1 MRKEIVV
8 KEETVKPLSVLEQKR
23 LEQLEEVVVENLKS
37 VFLVG
42 LAWAEIQ
49 ERKLFRKRSKTFD
62 LYIKEFFGVARGTA
76 YRYIAA
82 GKVMENISNWRQN
95 AGDSSEI
102 IDMIPMNEAQ
112 VRPLTRLRPE
122 QQVTVWKAA
131 VECAPRGKVT
141 AGHVNKVVKKYLG
154 EVTTTGIRNTQ
165 ASLQQEPVSANFKA
179 AFDAFLDQINK
190 EKEAGY
196 KTTPKAMIIKYV
208 VSLRAIL
215 AEGEADGLTE
225 GSELIEE
232 RAFNGGSNDANKLLR
247 AGYRLFRTDR
257 SSMTIKESNGGGW
270 KKHSGP
276 FDTVKAME
284 AEFKAV
290 LQDEKHLQG

>member
-1 MRKEIVV
+1 MKEEVVV
-8 KEETVKPLSVLEQKR
+8 KGAPIKPLSMYEQKR
-23 LEQLEEVVVENLKS
+23 LEQLEEVVVANFKS
-37 VFLVG
+37 FIQVG
-42 LAWAEIQ
+42 LALAEIRDRQ
-49 ERKLFRKRSKTFD
+49 LYRESHGAFD
-62 LYIKEFFGVARGTA
+62 RYVKEIFDIGARRA
-76 YRYIAA
+76 YQLIDAA
-82 GKVMENISNWRQN
+82 AVVENVNNCAQK
-95 AGDSSEI
+95 DF
-102 IDMIPMNEAQ
+102 IDMVPVNEAQ
-112 VRPLTRLRPE
+112 ARPLARLRPE
-122 QQVTVWKAA
+122 QQFSVWKAA
-131 VECAPRGKVT
+131 VERAPRGKVT

-165 ASLQQEPVSANFKA
+165 ARLQHEHVSADFKA
-179 AFDAFLDQINK
+179 AFDALLDQVVR

-215 AEGEADGLTE
+215 AEGDADGLVE
-225 GSELIEE
+225 GELIEE

-247 AGYRLFRTDR
+247 AGYRLFRMDR
-257 SSMTIKESNGGGW
+257 SSMTVKEFNGGGW

-276 FDTVKAME
+276 FDTIKAME